1 MENDLE
7 TSLFNIFIN
16 AFEQVGQSLWKTI
29 WRPAS
34 GWMGGEE
41 NVGGRVVVVDIRNY
55 WRYPHLGGCLG
66 WDAGG

>member
-7 TSLFNIFIN
+7 TS
-16 AFEQVGQSLWKTI
+16 QWVDG
-29 WRPAS
+29 WRRER
-34 GWMGGEE
+34 GG
-41 NVGGRVVVVDIRNY
+41 VGGRVVVVDIRNY